1 MDRRTILAVV
11 LSFFVFL
18 IFTFLGEKYG
28 SKTPTKAPTPKT
40 AETTTPAKPAPPAPA
55 SKAVPPAPGA
65 GVSQSA
71 VHEFAR
77 GSSREPRAKG

>member
-11 LSFFVFL
+11 LSFLVFL
-18 IFTFLGEKYG
+18 LFTFLGEKYG

-55 SKAVPPAPGA
+55 SLSPHASLHAPT
-65 GVSQSA
+65 
-71 VHEFAR
+71 
-77 GSSREPRAKG
+77 SRA